1 MAARPKSA
9 PSHTVHSNTITA
21 TINTASPCHTLGATS
36 ERSTNSHNTNSTDK
50 PAAVSTAAKCKIN
63 VEFTTLVEENALIT
77 GAEKNGTAPRKPAVN
92 HKPSRAAAGL
102 TSAHSHTIVSSANC
116 SGANQNIAA
125 AFCNGKA
132 ATIAPA
138 ASSPH
143 TNATNIRCGR
153 GGCAADNA
161 VAQKSGSQKQRT
173 NNEKNRLMV
182 NP

>member
-1 MAARPKSA
+1 MASPKSA
-9 PSHTVHSNTITA
+9 PSHTTHSSTITA
-21 TINTASPCHTLGATS
+21 TISTASPRHTLGATS
-36 ERSTNSHNTNSTDK
+36 ERSTNSHNTTSADK
-50 PAAVSTAAKCKIN
+50 PVAVSTAAKCKIN

-92 HKPSRAAAGL
+92 HNPSRAAAGL
-102 TSAHSHTIVSSANC
+102 TSAHSHTAASSASCN
-116 SGANQNIAA
+116 GANQNITAA
-125 AFCNGKA
+125 LCNGKA
-132 ATIAPA
+132 ATAAPA
-138 ASSPH
+138 ASNPH

-161 VAQKSGSQKQRT
+161 VAKKSGSQKQRT